1 MGKSTLFNR
10 LVGSRVAITDSIP
23 GVTRDRLFHKI
34 EWNGH
39 TFELV
44 DTAGIIIEV
53 MEKFDGEVMAQVEA
67 AIAQADL
74 LLFVVD
80 SKDGPTGGDQEL
92 VEGLRRTGKPV
103 VLAVNKV
110 DYRDKFDSSEF
121 HLWGF
126 EHLIPVSGM
135 RGTGSGDLLDRIVEL
150 LDFSN
155 CELDEDGESHSI
167 AIIGKPNVGKS
178 SLTNRLIG
186 SDRMVVSDVA
196 GTTRDPVDTLVN
208 YKGRSLVLVDTAGLR
223 KAMKFEKGVEYFT
236 LLRTVR
242 SIENCDLA
250 MLLID
255 SRDGATRQD
264 LRIAE
269 LASESGKSMIMVMNK
284 WDIFGEKETNTAA
297 KIEKEFKLDYPH
309 LSHVPMIF
317 LSALTGQRVERLL
330 DLAISILDEREKR
343 ITTGQLNAALRGAV
357 SRNHPPAGP
366 AGRFIQLYYCTQVAV
381 APPVIVIFTNDP
393 ENIPEQYKRYLI
405 KAFRDSFPFPGT
417 PIRLIFRPRE
427 SAGKEGRGKK
437 YDEQA
442 EPDFKELS
450 LDEIED

>member
-23 GVTRDRLFHKI
+23 GVTRDRLFHKV
-34 EWNGH
+34 EWNGR

-74 LLFVVD
+74 LMFVVD
-80 SKDGPTGGDQEL
+80 SRDGATGGDQEL
-92 VEGLRRTGKPV
+92 VESLRRTGKPV

-110 DYRDKFDSSEF
+110 DYREKFDVSEF
-121 HLWGF
+121 HIWGF

-150 LDFSN
+150 LDFSE
-155 CELDEDGESHSI
+155 CELDEDDECSSI

-196 GTTRDPVDTLVN
+196 GTTRDPVDTMVT
-208 YKGRSLVLVDTAGLR
+208 YKDRPLLLIDTAGLR
-223 KAMKFEKGVEYFT
+223 KSMKFEKGVEYFT

-250 MLLID
+250 IMMID
-255 SRDGATRQD
+255 SREGATRQD

-269 LASESGKSMIMVMNK
+269 LASESGKSMILVMNK

-297 KIEKEFKLDYPH
+297 RIEKDFKLDYPH

-317 LSALTGQRVERLL
+317 LSALTGQRVERLM
-330 DLAISILDEREKR
+330 DLALSVLDNREIR
-343 ITTGQLNAALRGAV
+343 IATSRLNEVLRSAV

-366 AGRFIQLYYCTQVAV
+366 AGKFIQLYYCTQVAV

-393 ENIPEQYKRYLI
+393 ENIPEQYRRYLI
-405 KAFRDSFPFPGT
+405 KAFRESFPFPGT
-417 PIRLIFRPRE
+417 PIRIIFRPRNA
-427 SAGKEGRGKK
+427 AGKKGRDKK
-437 YDEQA
+437 FEEES
-442 EPDFKELS
+442 EPYFEEIS
-450 LDEIED
+450 IDEIED